1 MTDNSQK
8 VGPSP
13 ATTWKPSAIAGMS
26 LIVRRELGTYFR
38 TRTGYVIAALILLLD
53 GLLFNVD
60 AVGSGAKYSTDVLS
74 QFFND
79 ASGVTMVAALIISMR
94 LIVEDRQTGAL
105 PLLTTSSL
113 TDGQIILA
121 KFLSGFAFLA
131 ILTLATIYM
140 PLLVL
145 VNGKISVGHVFAGY
159 VGLLS
164 IGAAVMAIGTFA
176 SAVSTSQLMA
186 LVIGGVITVTLLLQW
201 LLARLVEGTLSEV
214 ISYLSFHD
222 KHFRPFMSGTI
233 STRDLLF
240 YLSFT
245 VFFLVLA
252 RISLEGRRWRP

>member
-1 MTDNSQK
+1 MTQR
-8 VGPSP
+8 VGPTSG
-13 ATTWKPSAIAGMS
+13 ATWKPSAIAGMS

-53 GLLFNVD
+53 GLFFN
-60 AVGSGAKYSTDVLS
+60 AFALGSGAKYSTDVLS
-74 QFFND
+74 DFFFYS
-79 ASGVTMVAALIISMR
+79 SGVTIVAALIISMR
-94 LIVEDRQTGAL
+94 LVVEDRQTGAL

-113 TDGQIILA
+113 TDGQIVLA
-121 KFLSGFAFLA
+121 KFLSGYAFLA

-145 VNGKISVGHVFAGY
+145 VNGKISVGHIFAGY
-159 VGLLS
+159 VGLMA
-164 IGAAVMAIGTFA
+164 IGAASMAIGTFA

-186 LVIGGVITVTLLLQW
+186 LVIGGVISVALLLMW
-201 LLARLVEGTLSEV
+201 MLARIVDGSLSE
-214 ISYLSFHD
+214 IIGYLSFHD

-233 STRDLLF
+233 STRDLIF

-245 VFFLVLA
+245 VIFLVLA